1 MAIPSSAGFARLF
14 FALWPS
20 AALAGQ
26 LAAWAWHAQ
35 PHCGGRV
42 MRTDTLHLT
51 LAFLGPASPAQTRQ
65 LIGYTRQSRIAPG
78 GIRIARYG
86 SFKRP
91 RIVWA
96 GPEGGHEALAALHE
110 QIWRDIAPL
119 GWAKEE
125 SGFTPHVTLLRNA
138 GSFDPPPPPGALDW
152 PYAHFCL
159 MASEPGGQSRYRE
172 LARSG

>member
-1 MAIPSSAGFARLF
+1 MAIPSYAGSARLF

-20 AALAGQ
+20 ATLAGQ
-26 LAAWAWHAQ
+26 LAAWARHAQ
-35 PHCGGRV
+35 PYCGGHI
-42 MRTDTLHLT
+42 MRADTLHIT
-51 LAFLGPASPAQTRQ
+51 LAFLGPASPARTRQ
-65 LIGYTRQSRIAPG
+65 LIDYTRQSRIAPG
-78 GIRIARYG
+78 EIRIARYG

-96 GPEGGHEALAALHE
+96 GPEGRHEALAALHE

-119 GWAKEE
+119 GWVQEE
-125 SGFTPHVTLLRNA
+125 PGFTPHVTLLRKA
-138 GSFDPPPPPGALDW
+138 SGFEPPDPPGALDW

-172 LARSG
+172 LARSR

>member
-1 MAIPSSAGFARLF
+1 MAIPSYAGSARLF

-26 LAAWAWHAQ
+26 LAAWARHAQ
-35 PHCGGRV
+35 PYCGGRI
-42 MRTDTLHLT
+42 MRADTLHIT
-51 LAFLGPASPAQTRQ
+51 LAFLGPASPARTRQ
-65 LIGYTRQSRIAPG
+65 LIDYTRQSRIAPG
-78 GIRIARYG
+78 EIRIARYG

-91 RIVWA
+91 RIIWA
-96 GPEGGHEALAALHE
+96 GPEGRHEALAALHE

-119 GWAKEE
+119 GWIQEE
-125 SGFTPHVTLLRNA
+125 PDFTPHVTLLRKA
-138 GSFDPPPPPGALDW
+138 SGFEPPDPPGALDW

-172 LARSG
+172 LARSR